1 MREDIIRCED
11 IKEVFYFR
19 PIMGSQ
25 DALNYFR
32 DTITYHECVKP
43 SKDFFLFYRYTP
55 VTPSDIRKIA
65 LSIGGMFKGLIFI
78 GFCYHGGYIAQF
90 VFRHNDVQFLSNDH
104 VWENQ
109 VPVMNPAG
117 FVAGVATLGEK
128 AKNGIR
134 SAKFETHDTAWVADV
149 IRTNELRQDKCD
161 YNDDDDQL
169 PF

>member
-1 MREDIIRCED
+1 MIDD

-19 PIMGSQ
+19 PIMGDQ
-25 DALNYFR
+25 DELKHFR
-32 DTITYHECVKP
+32 DTITYHECVNP
-43 SKDFFLFYRYTP
+43 SVYFDLFYRYKP

-65 LSIGGMFKGLIFI
+65 LSIGGMYKGLIFI

-90 VFRHNDVQFLSNDH
+90 VFRHNDVQFLTNDH

-109 VPVMNPAG
+109 IPVISPTG

-149 IRTNELRQDKCD
+149 IKTAEIRHDQYD
-161 YNDDDDQL
+161 YDVSDDDDRL